1 MRAGAAALAL
11 ALAALPGL
19 AWGQGTSSPP
29 AAGAVRSP
37 VLTLDADRLFAET
50 RFGRR
55 IAADLRARTEALA
68 EENEALRRELTEEER
83 GLADRRPTMEVEA
96 FRDEADAFDARV
108 QRIRAEQ
115 DAKETA
121 LEAAVQAARQEFL
134 SSVTPV
140 LAGLMAESG
149 AAVILERRDVFL
161 SANAVDVTDEAV
173 AAIDAEL
180 GDGAGVPAPEAPE
193 GPVPDAPET
202 PPVPETPRPD
212 DPAPG

>member
-1 MRAGAAALAL
+1 MRRGAAVLAL
-11 ALAALPGL
+11 ALAALPALGW
-19 AWGQGTSSPP
+19 AQGTTTPS
-29 AAGAVRSP
+29 AAGTVRSP

-50 RFGRR
+50 RFGQR
-55 IAADLRARTEALA
+55 IAADLSAQTDALA
-68 EENEALRRELTEEER
+68 EENEALRQQLTEEER
-83 GLADRRPTMEVEA
+83 SLADRRPTMEVEA
-96 FRDEADAFDARV
+96 FRAEADAFDARV

-115 DAKETA
+115 DAKQEALETA
-121 LEAAVQAARQEFL
+121 VQEARQEFL
-134 SSVTPV
+134 SAVTPV

-180 GDGAGVPAPEAPE
+180 GDGRGLPAPEA
-193 GPVPDAPET
+193 APET
-202 PPVPETPRPD
+202 PPQPGAPEPT